1 MIKDPTPS
9 PGEMMNR
16 IEILSDEV
24 ASKIA
29 AGEVVERPASVL
41 KELIENSID
50 SGATRIDAEWESG
63 GMIRLSVRDDGA
75 GIDRLDLPK
84 TIVRHA
90 TSKIKTADDLF
101 TIKTMGFRGE
111 ALASIASVSKF
122 TILTQPPNGEG
133 AKLQVLSDYDLN
145 SPKISPWSGPNGTT
159 VIMEDLFYNVPAR
172 LNFLRKSTSE
182 AAACLEIIQNIALSN
197 PSISFSA
204 MSNGKYV
211 LRAEKVSHS
220 DQETTLRE
228 RAKQIIEDVDQLLFI
243 KDEIDLGQ
251 VIGLVSPPGLDRST
265 ARNIYTFVNGRLV
278 KDKILRFALQRG
290 YHGHLLKG
298 RQPIAIIQVTMDP
311 SLVDVNAHPA
321 KTEVRFQYPE
331 DVQSLIS
338 LAIRKVLRDGEWAA
352 PQNSTLPD
360 TASSRP
366 LPSRDDIS
374 KSFEQAPYKHGI
386 SPNIA
391 RPAYDGALTG
401 SPAAV
406 SSNFSGSD
414 QATWSEN
421 KGIGSFVNDFDIAT
435 VSEGA
440 PWRKTTET
448 KVSLRS
454 YDGKSQDEKPFY
466 GSTHFEGSN
475 SAINESLYGNTK
487 DSYSPAKTSTW
498 TPGREL
504 FGEGYKAGSI
514 PWQDLAFIGTFAK
527 CYLMFEYQKK
537 LLIVDQHA
545 FHERILFEK
554 LTHDPKLLKTVQ
566 PLIIP
571 EVYTLSPE
579 EAARLEQNLGSLKSI
594 GFDLKVWSNGT
605 VELSALPSLL
615 MNSNKE
621 ALLAELSEK
630 CLGGTFDSVSSE
642 VSSEILETI
651 ACHTAVR
658 SGEDLTDNGIRDLLS
673 QASTVDFYHNC
684 PHGRR
689 VFRWFDYKD
698 VGSWFDR

>member
-1 MIKDPTPS
+1 MT
-9 PGEMMNR
+9 R

-50 SGATRIDAEWESG
+50 AGATRIDVEWDAG
-63 GMIRLSVRDDGA
+63 GMTRLSVRDDGA
-75 GIDRLDLPK
+75 GIDRLDMPK
-84 TIVRHA
+84 TIIRHA

-122 TILTQPPNGEG
+122 TILTQPPNSEG
-133 AKLQVLSDYDLN
+133 SKLQILSDYELL

-182 AAACLEIIQNIALSN
+182 SAACLELIQNIALCN
-197 PSISFSA
+197 PGISFSA

-211 LRAEKVSHS
+211 LQAEKVALS
-220 DQETTLRE
+220 DTESTLRA

-243 KDEIDLGQ
+243 KDETSFGQ
-251 VIGLVSPPGLDRST
+251 VTGLISPPGLDRST
-265 ARNIYTFVNGRLV
+265 ARNIYTFVNHRLV

-298 RQPIAIIQVTMDP
+298 RHPVAVIQVLMDP

-321 KTEVRFQYPE
+321 KTEIRFQYPE

-338 LAIRKVLRDGEWAA
+338 IAIRTAIRNANWAA
-352 PQNSTLPD
+352 PQYGDSSSSSTAAVTSVGTDLEAPEEFRANSFKAPIAPTSRFTADSLRNDTLSSTSSD
-360 TASSRP
+360 ASSSNSP
-366 LPSRDDIS
+366 QAFS
-374 KSFEQAPYKHGI
+374 K
-386 SPNIA
+386 
-391 RPAYDGALTG
+391 
-401 SPAAV
+401 
-406 SSNFSGSD
+406 
-414 QATWSEN
+414 
-421 KGIGSFVNDFDIAT
+421 DFDIAT
-435 VSEGA
+435 TSQA
-440 PWRKTTET
+440 TPWRKTTET
-448 KVSLRS
+448 KVSLKS
-454 YDGKSQDEKPFY
+454 YDGSSY
-466 GSTHFEGSN
+466 GSQRVSQ
-475 SAINESLYGNTK
+475 
-487 DSYSPAKTSTW
+487 SYEDRRDTSSSPLWAAPSPKATTW
-498 TPGREL
+498 KPGREL
-504 FGEGYKAGSI
+504 FEADKKVGAI
-514 PWQDLAFIGTFAK
+514 PWGDLTYIGTFAK
-527 CYLMFEYQKK
+527 CYLIFEYQKK
-537 LLIVDQHA
+537 LLLADQHA

-554 LTHDPKLLKTVQ
+554 LSHDPKLLKTVQ

-579 EAARLEQNLGSLKSI
+579 EAANLEHNLSKLKNI
-594 GFDLKVWSNGT
+594 GFDLKIWTNGT
-605 VELSALPSLL
+605 VEINALPSILV
-615 MNSNKE
+615 NSNKE

-630 CLGGTFDSVSSE
+630 SWAHHDSMSSDISSE
-642 VSSEILETI
+642 VLETI

-658 SGEDLTDNGIRDLLS
+658 SGEDLTENGIRDLLS
-673 QASTVDFYHNC
+673 QASQVDFYHNC

-689 VFRWFDYKD
+689 VFRWFDEKD

>member
-1 MIKDPTPS
+1 MT
-9 PGEMMNR
+9 R

-50 SGATRIDAEWESG
+50 AGATRIDVEWDAG
-63 GMIRLSVRDDGA
+63 GMTRLSVRDDGA
-75 GIDRLDLPK
+75 GIDRLDMPR
-84 TIVRHA
+84 TIIRHA

-133 AKLQVLSDYDLN
+133 SKLQVLSDYDLL
-145 SPKISPWSGPNGTT
+145 SPKISPWSGPVGTT

-182 AAACLEIIQNIALSN
+182 SAACLELIQNIALCN
-197 PSISFSA
+197 PAVSFSA

-211 LRAEKVSHS
+211 LQAEKIALS
-220 DQETTLRE
+220 DTESTLRA

-243 KDEIDLGQ
+243 KDETSFGQ
-251 VIGLVSPPGLDRST
+251 VTGLISPPGLDRST
-265 ARNIYTFVNGRLV
+265 ARNIYTFVNHRLV

-298 RQPIAIIQVTMDP
+298 RQPVAIIQVVMDP

-321 KTEVRFQYPE
+321 KTEIRFQYPE

-338 LAIRKVLRDGEWAA
+338 LAIRKAIRDADWAA
-352 PQNSTLPD
+352 PQYSESSPSTVPPPAVTAAGTENEAHAD
-360 TASSRP
+360 FQASSYRAP
-366 LPSRDDIS
+366 LGRFVGEDFGNDIPSSKSRDFSSPIS
-374 KSFEQAPYKHGI
+374 HQSFSK
-386 SPNIA
+386 
-391 RPAYDGALTG
+391 
-401 SPAAV
+401 
-406 SSNFSGSD
+406 
-414 QATWSEN
+414 
-421 KGIGSFVNDFDIAT
+421 DFDIAT
-435 VSEGA
+435 TSQA
-440 PWRKTTET
+440 TPWRKTTET
-448 KVSLRS
+448 KVSLKS
-454 YDGKSQDEKPFY
+454 YDGSSYANQASSQTYVDRRD
-466 GSTHFEGSN
+466 T
-475 SAINESLYGNTK
+475 
-487 DSYSPAKTSTW
+487 SPSPLEASSSPKATTW
-498 TPGREL
+498 KPGREL
-504 FGEGYKAGSI
+504 FEKDKKAGAI
-514 PWQDLAFIGTFAK
+514 PWADLTYIGTFAK
-527 CYLMFEYQKK
+527 CYLIFEYQKK
-537 LLIVDQHA
+537 LLLADQHA

-554 LTHDPKLLKTVQ
+554 LSHDPKLLKTVQ

-579 EAARLEQNLGSLKSI
+579 EAASLEQNLSKWKDL
-594 GFDLKVWSNGT
+594 GFDLKIWTNGT
-605 VELSALPSLL
+605 VELNALPSILV
-615 MNSNKE
+615 NANKE

-630 CLGGTFDSVSSE
+630 SWSHHDSMSSDISSE
-642 VSSEILETI
+642 VLETI

-658 SGEDLTDNGIRDLLS
+658 SGEDLTENGIRDLLS
-673 QASTVDFYHNC
+673 QASEVDFYHNC

-689 VFRWFDYKD
+689 VFRWFDEKD

>member
-1 MIKDPTPS
+1 M
-9 PGEMMNR
+9 GEAMTR

-50 SGATRIDAEWESG
+50 AGATRIEVEWDSG
-63 GMIRLSVRDDGA
+63 GMTRLSVRDDGG
-75 GIDRLDLPK
+75 GIEKLDMPR

-122 TILTQPPNGEG
+122 TILSQPPNSEG
-133 AKLQVLSDYDLN
+133 SKLQILSDYDLL

-182 AAACLEIIQNIALSN
+182 SAACLELIQNIALCN
-197 PSISFSA
+197 PAVSFSA

-211 LRAEKVSHS
+211 LRAEKITAS
-220 DQETTLRE
+220 DPETTLRA

-243 KDEIDLGQ
+243 KDETSYGQ
-251 VIGLVSPPGLDRST
+251 VMGLISPPGLDRST
-265 ARNIYTFVNGRLV
+265 ARNIYTFVNHRLV
-278 KDKILRFALQRG
+278 KDKTLRFALQRG

-298 RQPIAIIQVTMDP
+298 RQPVAIIQVLMDP

-338 LAIRKVLRDGEWAA
+338 IAIRKAIRDADWAS
-352 PQNSTLPD
+352 PQNPESGSTHLPTSVVAESESQSEPKGSFYRPPTSSSGYSAAEPLRND
-360 TASSRP
+360 GLSFHARDVASQGSQQPFSKDFDIETTARATP
-366 LPSRDDIS
+366 WRKATETKFTM
-374 KSFEQAPYKHGI
+374 KS
-386 SPNIA
+386 
-391 RPAYDGALTG
+391 YDGATYSG
-401 SPAAV
+401 QSASTREDHSPDTVV
-406 SSNFSGSD
+406 SIPKEQS
-414 QATWSEN
+414 QPKAT
-421 KGIGSFVNDFDIAT
+421 
-435 VSEGA
+435 
-440 PWRKTTET
+440 
-448 KVSLRS
+448 
-454 YDGKSQDEKPFY
+454 
-466 GSTHFEGSN
+466 
-475 SAINESLYGNTK
+475 
-487 DSYSPAKTSTW
+487 TW
-498 TPGREL
+498 IPGREL
-504 FGEGYKAGSI
+504 FGLDQKAGAI
-514 PWQDLAFIGTFAK
+514 PWGELIYIGTFAK
-527 CYLMFEYQKK
+527 CYLIFEYQKK
-537 LLIVDQHA
+537 LLLADQHA

-554 LTHDPKLLKTVQ
+554 LSRDPKLLKTAQ

-579 EAARLEQNLGSLKSI
+579 EAASLEQNHEKLQAI
-594 GFDLKVWSNGT
+594 GFDLKIWSNGT
-605 VELSALPSLL
+605 VEINALPSILV
-615 MNSNKE
+615 NANKE

-630 CLGGTFDSVSSE
+630 SWSGHDSMSSDI
-642 VSSEILETI
+642 SSDVLETI

-658 SGEDLTDNGIRDLLS
+658 SGEDLTENGIRDLLS
-673 QASTVDFYHNC
+673 QAAEVDFYHNC

-689 VFRWFDYKD
+689 VFRWFDEKD